1 LCFNNHD
8 IVEKVAVP
16 EWDAGGLESVS
27 QTFAPPLD
35 VDGKKTPSKNLYQ
48 VLRGGSSYSR
58 FSMISFQEL

>member
-1 LCFNNHD
+1 MCFNNHD

-35 VDGKKTPSKNLYQ
+35 VDGKKIPP
-48 VLRGGSSYSR
+48 GG
-58 FSMISFQEL
+58 FLLDM

>member
-8 IVEKVAVP
+8 IVETVAVP

-35 VDGKKTPSKNLYQ
+35 VDGKKIHP
-48 VLRGGSSYSR
+48 GG
-58 FSMISFQEL
+58 FLLDM